1 MDGILVFDGS
11 CALCSRCVRFLLR
24 HEAAPLLRFASLQSR
39 AGSGLLR
46 AHGLDPGQLETLVL
60 IADGRAYVKS
70 AALIRIS
77 RHLSG
82 PWRFL
87 GAIRVLPERL
97 RDWGYD
103 VVARNRR
110 HGPGLG
116 GPCPVPPPEARER
129 FLDD

>member
-1 MDGILVFDGS
+1 MDSILVFDGS
-11 CALCSRCVRFLLR
+11 CALCNRCVQFLLR

-39 AGSGLLR
+39 AGIGLLR
-46 AHGLDPGQLETLVL
+46 AHGLDPGQTLVL

-70 AALIRIS
+70 AALIRVS
-77 RHLSG
+77 RYLSG

-87 GAIRVLPERL
+87 GAIRILPERL

-110 HGPGLG
+110 HGSG
-116 GPCPVPPPEARER
+116 GRCPLPPLEARER